1 MRHTAE
7 HHNPAAYNY
16 AEALLNLAREAGKL
30 AVLAEQSRALL
41 EILAHN
47 HSTLRRFFE
56 GPQIATQDKMNL
68 IDKALG
74 GRVDP
79 LIVNLAKMLIR
90 RDRVGL
96 LRDILETYTEMAAQ
110 EQGMRSGK
118 VLSAVAL
125 TAKEKEELST
135 SLEAFM
141 KQKLVIKFEVEPG
154 VLGGVIFQSGDELI
168 DYSVR
173 GRLEALRRRLT
184 EVRV

>member
-16 AEALLNLAREAGKL
+16 AEALLNLARKADKL
-30 AVLAEQSRALL
+30 AVLGEQSRVLL
-41 EILAHN
+41 EVLAHN
-47 HSTLRRFFE
+47 RATLCRFLE

-90 RDRVGL
+90 RDRVRL
-96 LRDILETYTEMAAQ
+96 LKDVLETYNEMAAQ

-154 VLGGVIFQSGDELI
+154 VLGGVIFKSGDELI

-173 GRLEALRRRLT
+173 GRISTLRKRLEGIVL
-184 EVRV
+184 